1 MERENTNMTY
11 TSVSRDKLQ
20 QAFGL
25 AHKLSESPSIPT
37 AQRHQFRAIAI
48 LIWEAHGEPGAPPPE
63 SGAILLAK
71 FGVYGES
78 TAPSTSSVRRIRRA
92 LESSDLAV
100 PSQLNK
106 EES

>member
-1 MERENTNMTY
+1 VTY

-25 AHKLSESPSIPT
+25 AHKLSESPSIPDR
-37 AQRHQFRAIAI
+37 QRKQFRAIAI

-71 FGVYGES
+71 FGVYGEATAHYPHV
-78 TAPSTSSVRRIRRA
+78 TAPIVEPQQKGGS
-92 LESSDLAV
+92 
-100 PSQLNK
+100 K
-106 EES
+106 